1 MTALARVLAG
11 ILGVA
16 YPVLVYYGLVHWS
29 PRRVAVLVIVTV
41 VVLAVL
47 RWRGLDRAH
56 TGAALGPLVAP
67 IALGVVTAAT
77 GDPRALLVAP
87 VLISLALFVSFAI
100 SLRPGRMPM
109 VERFARLQGG
119 DRLPARAVPY
129 CRRVT
134 QVWLVFFAV
143 NAVVA
148 AALALFA
155 SHGWW
160 VLYTGG
166 IAYALIGTIFAVEYV
181 VRRVLIGRHEEDPA

>member
-29 PRRVAVLVIVTV
+29 PRRVAVLVIVAV
-41 VVLAVL
+41 AVLAAL
-47 RWRGLDRAH
+47 RWRGRDRAH
-56 TGAALGPLVAP
+56 VGAALGPLVAP

-87 VLISLALFVSFAI
+87 VLISVALFITFAM

-109 VERFARLQGG
+109 VERFARLQEG

-134 QVWLVFFAV
+134 QVWLAFFAV
-143 NAVVA
+143 NALVS
-148 AALALFA
+148 AALAMFA
-155 SHGWW
+155 SQGWW

-166 IAYALIGTIFAVEYV
+166 IAYALIGTIFAVEYI
-181 VRRVLIGRHEEDPA
+181 VRRVVIGRHAQEAA

>member
-29 PRRVAVLVIVTV
+29 PRRVAVLVIVAV
-41 VVLAVL
+41 AVLAIL

-56 TGAALGPLVAP
+56 AGAAIGPLLAP

-87 VLISLALFVSFAI
+87 VLISLALFVTFAL

-109 VERFARLQGG
+109 VERFARLQEG

-134 QVWLVFFAV
+134 QVWLGFFAV
-143 NAVVA
+143 NAVIA
-148 AALALFA
+148 GALALFA
-155 SHGWW
+155 SQAWW
-160 VLYTGG
+160 ALYTGG
-166 IAYALIGTIFAVEYV
+166 IAYALIGTIFAIELV
-181 VRRVLIGRHEEDPA
+181 VRRIRIRRDAQEAA